1 MSHWQRYHARWSQIR
16 PPLRP
21 DRDVVDCIVKLA
33 GGRDRKVLLLGVT
46 PELAEAFDTVEA
58 VDKSPAMIATLWPGD
73 CAAKT
78 VSLGDWFDISGP
90 AGRFDAVIG
99 DGSLNMPHYPRESRI
114 LLDKLADQLVPGGV
128 FACRVYERPPQPIS
142 ADDLAATAS
151 RPAGI
156 GFHGF
161 KWQLFMHLAESVGAN
176 IPVAL
181 VREHFN
187 ELFPDRQA
195 LAARTGWPAADIDT
209 IDVYR
214 GSASVYAFPNRTEFM
229 AVLPEGI
236 DDARFIACGS
246 YDMAACCPILSFTKR

>member
-21 DRDVVDCIVKLA
+21 NRDVVDCIVNLA

-46 PELAEAFDTVEA
+46 PELADAFVTVQA
-58 VDKSPAMIATLWPGD
+58 VDKSPAMIASLWPGD
-73 CAAKT
+73 SATRK
-78 VSLGDWFDISGP
+78 VSLGDWLDIPGP

-99 DGSLNMPHYPRESRI
+99 DGSLNMPHYPRETRI
-114 LLDKLADQLVPGGV
+114 LLDRVTDLLVPGGV

-142 ADDLAATAS
+142 ADDLAAIAS
-151 RPAGI
+151 GPAEI

-161 KWQLFMHLAESVGAN
+161 KWQFFMHLAEIVGAN

-181 VREHFN
+181 VREQFN
-187 ELFPDRQA
+187 ELFPDRAA
-195 LAARTGWPAADIDT
+195 LAASTGWLAADIDT

-214 GSASVYAFPNRTEFM
+214 GSPSVYAFPNRTEFL
-229 AVLPEGI
+229 AVLPESIG
-236 DDARFIACGS
+236 DARFVACGS
-246 YDMAACCPILSFTKR
+246 YDMAACCPILTFTKR